1 MTKTKRFYIDCPYA
15 EKDKAKELG
24 AKWDIDE
31 RKWYIPQDVDRN
43 LFKKWWPQEVAAD
56 TDMFPG

>member
-1 MTKTKRFYIDCPYA
+1 MTKTKRFYIECPYA

-31 RKWYIPQDVDRN
+31 RKWYIPQDIDRN
-43 LFKKWWPQEVAAD
+43 LFKKWWPQEVAAGK
-56 TDMFPG
+56 DMFPG